1 MKLEKIK
8 TENNKLIENNNNI
21 NNFLLYKKKT

>member
-8 TENNKLIENNNNI
+8 TENNKLVENNNMND
-21 NNFLLYKKKT
+21 FFLYKKKT

>member
-8 TENNKLIENNNNI
+8 IENNKLVENNNI
-21 NNFLLYKKKT
+21 NDLFLYKKKT

>member
-8 TENNKLIENNNNI
+8 TENNKLVENNNI
-21 NNFLLYKKKT
+21 NNLLLYKKKT

>member
-8 TENNKLIENNNNI
+8 TENNKLVENNNI
-21 NNFLLYKKKT
+21 NDLFLYKKKT

>member
-8 TENNKLIENNNNI
+8 TENNKLVENNNNI
-21 NNFLLYKKKT
+21 NDLFLYKKE